1 MVESKSGE
9 NDIRLHKLLSIA
21 RLGWWEA
28 DFGKGVYHCSEFVA
42 DLLGI
47 EGSSIPFSDFAN
59 LICEE
64 YRERIL
70 REFQEYRGL
79 SIYEQ
84 IFPIHSKYG
93 VIWVSSKV
101 GENSIDENGYLHV
114 FGVMQWVSQ
123 QKINSQNETIN
134 RLNGLFYQQNNIS
147 RSLLD
152 FLKEKDVTTV
162 IDRILGD
169 ILLQFNGDRTYI
181 FEFDKDNQ
189 TQNCTYE
196 AVAPGI
202 SCEKD
207 NLQNMP
213 ISATNWWSRQLLN
226 DCPIILP
233 TLDQLPEEAAYDKKV
248 LEAQNIKSILA
259 VPLHSK
265 NGIWGYMGIDIVKEY
280 RDWSS
285 EDYQWFASL
294 ANIISIC
301 VELRRAEEEAQV
313 EKRYLDNL
321 YRHMP
326 VGYVRLKMLYKDGVL
341 VDYLIMDTNE
351 ACDSISEMPL
361 KSFTGS
367 TAKEQRINFENHL
380 SDFAKVVNT
389 NQYLERNFR
398 LEHVGKICHSIMYSP
413 QQDEIVILF
422 SDMTDTFVAH
432 EALDRSEKILR
443 NIYENLPA
451 GIELYDKDGY
461 LVEINDKELEMFG
474 LKSKEDALGVNFFEN
489 PVVPSDLKEVI
500 KSGKSISFS
509 FKYDFDNV
517 GNYYQTNRKGVIYL
531 ITRATPLFDSAG
543 NLINYLFINIDNTE
557 TTNAYSKIQE
567 FEDFF
572 ALIGDFAKVGYAHF
586 DALTRDGYAINSWYR
601 NVGEKEGTPLPQII
615 GIHSAF
621 HPEDRALM
629 LSFLD
634 KVLKGE
640 ATYLRNDMR
649 ILRPDDQYTWTR
661 VNVMVR
667 DYRPE
672 DGVIEMACVNYDIT
686 ELKET
691 EMKLIEAKNKAETLD
706 RLKSA
711 FLANMSH
718 EIRTPL
724 NAIVG
729 FSSLLVDTEDIEE
742 RRQYIS
748 IVQENNE
755 LLLQLISDILDLS
768 KIEAG
773 TFDFV
778 NSNVDVNLLCHE
790 IVYSLRMKAPEGVE
804 ILFEDHL
811 PECHIWSD
819 KNRLTQVIS
828 NFINNALKFTGSGS
842 ISLGYHLVENNKL
855 KFYVR
860 DTGVG
865 IAADKVNTI
874 FDRFVKLNTFVHGT
888 GLGLSICKSI
898 VEQMGG
904 TIGVESKEGEGSC
917 FWFTH
922 PYVQGASDNTSKN
935 HNETGRVELSGDTK
949 PKILVAEDTDSNF
962 LLISSILKKEYEIK
976 RACTGVEAV
985 ELHASFQ
992 PDIILMDI
1000 KMPEMDGL
1008 EATTIIRAKDKK
1020 VPIIAVTA
1028 FAFDQD
1034 KQKSLDAG
1042 CNDYLSKPI
1051 AGSLLKETLKKWIY
1065 K

>member
-1 MVESKSGE
+1 MVKGKSGE
-9 NDIRLHKLLSIA
+9 DDVRLRKLLSIA

-28 DFGKGVYHCSEFVA
+28 DFGKGVYHCSEFIA

-47 EGSSIPFSDFAN
+47 EGSSIPFADFAN

-70 REFQEYRGL
+70 REFKEYRGVNL
-79 SIYEQ
+79 YEQ
-84 IFPIHSKYG
+84 VFPVHSKYG
-93 VIWVSSKV
+93 ITWVSSKV
-101 GENSIDENGYLHV
+101 GENSIDEDGHLHV
-114 FGVMQWVSQ
+114 FGSMQCVSQ
-123 QKINSQNETIN
+123 QKMNSQNETIS
-134 RLNGLFYQQNNIS
+134 RLNSLFYQQNNIS
-147 RSLLD
+147 RSLLE
-152 FLKEKDVTTV
+152 FLKEKDITTV
-162 IDRILGD
+162 INRILGD

-181 FEFDKDNQ
+181 FEFDKGNEMQ
-189 TQNCTYE
+189 SCTYE
-196 AVAPGI
+196 AIGPGI

-207 NLQNMP
+207 NLQN
-213 ISATNWWSRQLLN
+213 ISVSATNWWSQQLLN
-226 DCPIILP
+226 DYPIILF
-233 TLDQLPEEAAYDKKV
+233 TLDQLPEEAAGDKEV
-248 LEAQNIKSILA
+248 LAAQNIKSIMTL
-259 VPLHSK
+259 PLHSK
-265 NGIWGYMGIDIVKEY
+265 NGVWGYIGIDIVKEY
-280 RDWSS
+280 REWSN
-285 EDYQWFASL
+285 EDYQWFASI

-301 VELRRAEEEAQV
+301 MELRRAEEEAQV

-326 VGYVRLKMLYKDGVL
+326 VGYIRLKMIYQNGQLS
-341 VDYLIMDTNE
+341 DYLIMDTNE
-351 ACDSISEMPL
+351 ACDRISEVPL
-361 KSFTGS
+361 KSYAGT
-367 TAKEQRINFENHL
+367 TARERNIDFKDHL
-380 SDFAKVVNT
+380 LDFDKVVNT
-389 NQYLERNFR
+389 NQYLEKNFR

-422 SDMTDTFVAH
+422 SDMTETFMAH

-461 LVEINDKELEMFG
+461 LVEMNDKELEIFG
-474 LKSKEDALGVNFFEN
+474 LKCKEDALGVNFFDN
-489 PVVPSDLKEVI
+489 PVVPADLKEVI
-500 KSGKSISFS
+500 RGGKSISFS
-509 FKYDFDNV
+509 FKYNFDNV
-517 GNYYQTNRKGVIYL
+517 GNYYETNKNGLLYL
-531 ITRATPLFDSAG
+531 ITKATPLFDSAG

-567 FEDFF
+567 FESFF

-601 NVGEKEGTPLPQII
+601 NVGEKEGTPLPQVI
-615 GIHSAF
+615 GIHSNF

-629 LSFLD
+629 LAFLD

-640 ATYLRNDMR
+640 ATNLRNDMR
-649 ILRPDDQYTWTR
+649 ILRPDGNYTWTR

-691 EMKLIEAKNKAETLD
+691 EFKLIEAKDKAEALD

-742 RRQYIS
+742 RQQYIA

-778 NSNVDVNLLCHE
+778 NSDVDVNLLCHE

-904 TIGVESKEGEGSC
+904 TIGVESKEGQGSC

-922 PYVQGASDNTSKN
+922 PYIQGTPKNVSKSSK
-935 HNETGRVELSGDTK
+935 GVAPVELSGNAK
-949 PKILVAEDTDSNF
+949 PKVLVAEDTDSNF
-962 LLISSILKKEYEIK
+962 LLISSILKKDYEVK

-1020 VPIIAVTA
+1020 VPVIAVTA